1 MFHFLA
7 SLSLELLTPLSF
19 FSLTNLMFWWLLCNN
34 KILIKTVFIDDQLSA
49 SDVLINKDK
58 QTH

>member
-1 MFHFLA
+1 MFHFLD
-7 SLSLELLTPLSF
+7 SISLELLTPLSF
-19 FSLTNLMFWWLLCNN
+19 FSLTNLIFWWLLCNN
-34 KILIKTVFIDDQLSA
+34 NVLIKTVFIDVQLSA

>member
-1 MFHFLA
+1 MFHFLD
-7 SLSLELLTPLSF
+7 SISLELLTPLSF
-19 FSLTNLMFWWLLCNN
+19 FSLTNLIFWWLLCNN
-34 KILIKTVFIDDQLSA
+34 NILIKTVFIDDQLSA

>member
-7 SLSLELLTPLSF
+7 SISLELLMPLSF
-19 FSLTNLMFWWLLCNN
+19 FSVTNLIFWWLLCNN

>member
-1 MFHFLA
+1 MFHFLD
-7 SLSLELLTPLSF
+7 SISLELLTPLSF
-19 FSLTNLMFWWLLCNN
+19 FSLTNLIFWWLLCNN
-34 KILIKTVFIDDQLSA
+34 NILIKTVFIDVQLSA

>member
-7 SLSLELLTPLSF
+7 SISLKLLTPLSF
-19 FSLTNLMFWWLLCNN
+19 FSLTNLTFWWLLCNN
-34 KILIKTVFIDDQLSA
+34 KILIKTVFIDEQLSA